1 MYSMFRKYFSTDLA
15 IDLGTAN
22 TLIFVRDRGIV
33 AASAAGL
40 GRRGFGL
47 DSGPTGL
54 RWAFR
59 QQLLSGW
66 MLVPLGFTGAVLW
79 AWHAQHSRV
88 AIGLGVLISYVVPLL
103 ILRPR
108 WLGMDSRDRSWL
120 PSGAALGV
128 FVVCDV
134 LTRAAD
140 AGLSA
145 LGGPAGSTVSFVL
158 EVFVAWLSASA
169 LIFVRSWRATV
180 PHLASRLSHRFAML
194 AVMGS
199 LRPLALFAA
208 WLLGCCH
215 QCCSLFTTPIL
226 LPPRWCIWQRIYL
239 RPSQRPID
247 CSLWWQT
254 PSRTTGGSHSYR
266 CCPPQR
272 PSTWAVVW
280 CCSNAMRTRKRRIQV
295 LPFAIEPNARA

>member
-1 MYSMFRKYFSTDLA
+1 
-15 IDLGTAN
+15 
-22 TLIFVRDRGIV
+22 
-33 AASAAGL
+33 
-40 GRRGFGL
+40 
-47 DSGPTGL
+47 
-54 RWAFR
+54 
-59 QQLLSGW
+59 

-180 PHLASRLSHRFAML
+180 PHLASRLNQRFAML

-199 LRPLALFAA
+199 LRPLALFTA
-208 WLLGCCH
+208 WLLP
-215 QCCSLFTTPIL
+215 PIL
-226 LPPRWCIWQRIYL
+226 LAFHHANFIAPTVVHLAAYL
-239 RPSQRPID
+239 PEAVTTANRLFFVVANPVTD
-247 CSLWWQT
+247 YWWVALIPLLST
-254 PSRTTGGSHSYR
+254 AAALYVGR
-266 CCPPQR
+266 CLALFERHENEEAQDSGLAFCHRAQCPCLAEEFRSPLL
-272 PSTWAVVW
+272 SGA
-280 CCSNAMRTRKRRIQV
+280 
-295 LPFAIEPNARA
+295 ARQE